1 MRFIPLLSGQT
12 GRRLFS
18 RRTCGVDFGWDKS
31 CRIDTNASS
40 YWSARTAAYSSHP
53 EVLPSRWPLS
63 VTRGR
68 HSIIYQH
75 IAPIYFTEGEKVTL
89 CRGSVSPS
97 LSTGRVL
104 QTRGQRCSRVRGEG
118 SVSAGLSS
126 RSLRQLPDYQRQSR
140 YDRVTWFKW
149 LTESC
154 ETLTGDLLN
163 ETMRHGKTENQQI
176 PWISWWILH
185 HKKEKGKL

>member
-12 GRRLFS
+12 GRRLFY

-53 EVLPSRWPLS
+53 EVLPSCWPLS

-68 HSIIYQH
+68 RSIIHQH
-75 IAPIYFTEGEKVTL
+75 TPIYFTEWRKSHCAEGAS
-89 CRGSVSPS
+89 RPPS
-97 LSTGRVL
+97 QQVVFYKHG
-104 QTRGQRCSRVRGEG
+104 GQRCCRARAEG

-126 RSLRQLPDYQRQSR
+126 RSVPDYQRQTR
-140 YDRVTWFKW
+140 HEGVNWFTDKVVKRS
-149 LTESC
+149 L
-154 ETLTGDLLN
+154 ETF
-163 ETMRHGKTENQQI
+163 
-176 PWISWWILH
+176 
-185 HKKEKGKL
+185 